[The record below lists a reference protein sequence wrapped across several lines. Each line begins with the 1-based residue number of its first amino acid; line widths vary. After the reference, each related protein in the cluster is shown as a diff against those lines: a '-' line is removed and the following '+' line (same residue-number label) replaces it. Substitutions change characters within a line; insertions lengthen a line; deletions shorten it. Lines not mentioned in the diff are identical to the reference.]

1 MSGICWSVRILLSG
15 TQTSMIDEVDV
26 LREDRKRFARENE
39 RLCIRIREL
48 EGRQPVTQDDLIQQD
63 SVEGVVRSLG
73 LTPTIDVCAAYREGF
88 ERGLRRAWKRSK
100 CTDETIEMF
109 VGQEL
114 S

>member
-1 MSGICWSVRILLSG
+1 
-15 TQTSMIDEVDV
+15 MIMMMNPIEFREQVIGV

-88 ERGLRRAWKRSK
+88 ERGLRRAWKRSG
-100 CTDETIEMF
+100 CTDQTIENF
-109 VGQEL
+109 VKLETQ
-114 S
+114 